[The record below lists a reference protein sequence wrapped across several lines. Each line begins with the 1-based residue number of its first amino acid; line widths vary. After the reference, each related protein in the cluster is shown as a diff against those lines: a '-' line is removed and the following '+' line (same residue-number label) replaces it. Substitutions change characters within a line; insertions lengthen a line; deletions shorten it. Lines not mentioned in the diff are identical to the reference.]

1 MVEDVVVAEAFQR
14 EGGAGLA
21 EANGLVGDEA
31 GGDEEEKGGEE
42 NQGNKESGD
51 GHVVGFLNYINGN
64 R

>member
-1 MVEDVVVAEAFQR
+1 MAEAD
-14 EGGAGLA
+14 
-21 EANGLVGDEA
+21 GLVGDEA

-42 NQGNKESGD
+42 NQGNKESGE